1 MATIKELAKKQFIIP
16 IYQRNYA
23 WTDVEIHQ
31 LIDDILNAPS
41 GKYHIGSLVL
51 FDKGNNTFE
60 VTDGQQRLTTLA
72 LILFT
77 LKEKEYFLNVRFEAR
92 EENNQVLKELA
103 TDALPKEDNEL
114 IYALKQFIEPKIENI
129 KESFTEKLLNSVVVN
144 ENILPETVNLHHYF
158 ERMNSRGKQLEFHSV
173 LRAKLL
179 QNVDDDF
186 KFQKWD
192 KCSELDRYSN
202 FDNVE
207 NDKIGKETLSSILK
221 DIDES
226 QDYSNK
232 NKNNSDEKYGSIIDF
247 ANFLLIALRIFK
259 NDSEI
264 SLNDKQLLQDFGYYK
279 DSLVVE
285 PKEFLAFLIEL
296 KELFDK
302 FIIKRS
308 FNDNEPYW
316 VLLNDG
322 KNTFSKT
329 EPKNTEEETEINNL
343 QQQLIKI
350 QSMLHAT
357 YPSNNYKEWLLKV
370 LATIWENRNNTDEF
384 IGKELLEKLISFA
397 KEKVKKHLNTH
408 NLPIEKGLNIRR
420 IVFYYTD
427 YLLWKLYVDEVRG
440 EKNIE
445 DSKYPDKNLLKKI
458 SKNKQLFKGFNFRS
472 FSSIEHLYPQN
483 PDNKKYID
491 ESSLNSFG
499 NLCLI
504 SRSSNSRYS
513 NLEPTAKREHSKNG
527 NLNESL
533 KQAIMFQALEDDKN
547 WNTEQIK
554 EHEKE
559 IKELIDYFTEQ

>member
-41 GKYHIGSLVL
+41 GKYHIGRLVL

-207 NDKIGKETLSSILK
+207 NDKIGKETL
-221 DIDES
+221 
-226 QDYSNK
+226 
-232 NKNNSDEKYGSIIDF
+232 
-247 ANFLLIALRIFK
+247 
-259 NDSEI
+259 
-264 SLNDKQLLQDFGYYK
+264 
-279 DSLVVE
+279 
-285 PKEFLAFLIEL
+285 
-296 KELFDK
+296 
-302 FIIKRS
+302 RS
-308 FNDNEPYW
+308 
-316 VLLNDG
+316 
-322 KNTFSKT
+322 
-329 EPKNTEEETEINNL
+329 
-343 QQQLIKI
+343 KI
-350 QSMLHAT
+350 GRAH
-357 YPSNNYKEWLLKV
+357 V
-370 LATIWENRNNTDEF
+370 
-384 IGKELLEKLISFA
+384 
-397 KEKVKKHLNTH
+397 
-408 NLPIEKGLNIRR
+408 
-420 IVFYYTD
+420 
-427 YLLWKLYVDEVRG
+427 
-440 EKNIE
+440 
-445 DSKYPDKNLLKKI
+445 
-458 SKNKQLFKGFNFRS
+458 
-472 FSSIEHLYPQN
+472 
-483 PDNKKYID
+483 
-491 ESSLNSFG
+491 
-499 NLCLI
+499 
-504 SRSSNSRYS
+504 
-513 NLEPTAKREHSKNG
+513 
-527 NLNESL
+527 
-533 KQAIMFQALEDDKN
+533 
-547 WNTEQIK
+547 
-554 EHEKE
+554 
-559 IKELIDYFTEQ
+559 

>member
-1 MATIKELAKKQFIIP
+1 
-16 IYQRNYA
+16 
-23 WTDVEIHQ
+23 
-31 LIDDILNAPS
+31 
-41 GKYHIGSLVL
+41 
-51 FDKGNNTFE
+51 
-60 VTDGQQRLTTLA
+60 
-72 LILFT
+72 
-77 LKEKEYFLNVRFEAR
+77 
-92 EENNQVLKELA
+92 
-103 TDALPKEDNEL
+103 
-114 IYALKQFIEPKIENI
+114 
-129 KESFTEKLLNSVVVN
+129 
-144 ENILPETVNLHHYF
+144 
-158 ERMNSRGKQLEFHSV
+158 
-173 LRAKLL
+173 
-179 QNVDDDF
+179 
-186 KFQKWD
+186 
-192 KCSELDRYSN
+192 
-202 FDNVE
+202 
-207 NDKIGKETLSSILK
+207 
-221 DIDES
+221 
-226 QDYSNK
+226 
-232 NKNNSDEKYGSIIDF
+232 
-247 ANFLLIALRIFK
+247 
-259 NDSEI
+259 
-264 SLNDKQLLQDFGYYK
+264 
-279 DSLVVE
+279 
-285 PKEFLAFLIEL
+285 
-296 KELFDK
+296 
-302 FIIKRS
+302 
-308 FNDNEPYW
+308 
-316 VLLNDG
+316 
-322 KNTFSKT
+322 
-329 EPKNTEEETEINNL
+329 ETEINNL

-527 NLNESL
+527 
-533 KQAIMFQALEDDKN
+533 
-547 WNTEQIK
+547 
-554 EHEKE
+554 
-559 IKELIDYFTEQ
+559 